1 MKRTTK
7 NSMPLLIGIF
17 LAGCVVCNIIGSI
30 ISTTPVEMSNYLGG
44 ILHYTIPV
52 FLGRTVGLNETGGG
66 NSLLFTGLSSLFFLI
81 LSIKLYTADAGEEL
95 SDFAEQPESAIGRVL
110 HFLFSFFCLESFAYV
125 VLDTVYFE
133 KDSVFAIIAFLA
145 YTIIGF
151 CISREQDEI
160 CGQKFLCRILSTF
173 GFIIG
178 IAGLSNV
185 ICHGNLAKLLV
196 IPSTVAQ
203 LVEPIALNSTLTWGS
218 MAVLLLITS
227 VCAMVGVSFAV
238 KTVSNDNSL
247 VFTGSAA
254 TVYIFGGYCYYA
266 CNSKT
271 FISLRATAY
280 WVLLLVILVIWAI
293 ASKKI
298 RTFLWG
304 FLAVCGFGSLVHALR
319 IFKTPC
325 SNALASLEQWLIPN
339 QEKAFAWATELIKD
353 DFFAGVLIAIV
364 GLVVYLLLTIPAVK
378 ASRKMK
384 IPADIM
390 LTASKFFLC
399 AVVVRFMDKSF
410 LPWDFNP
417 FCYYLLIMAAS
428 ALIVSLLSYAV
439 RLDLRGFIHCI
450 VILLLTAVMGVY
462 FAMFAPVVGLLA
474 FAIFVALSAFGTIGS
489 LQHYHVS
496 PAEQK
501 QQAYKEANAALDKAM
516 ELGADS
522 REVSMARIGVEFHLG
537 KDK

>member
-1 MKRTTK
+1 M
-7 NSMPLLIGIF
+7 
-17 LAGCVVCNIIGSI
+17 
-30 ISTTPVEMSNYLGG
+30 
-44 ILHYTIPV
+44 
-52 FLGRTVGLNETGGG
+52 
-66 NSLLFTGLSSLFFLI
+66 
-81 LSIKLYTADAGEEL
+81 
-95 SDFAEQPESAIGRVL
+95 
-110 HFLFSFFCLESFAYV
+110 
-125 VLDTVYFE
+125 
-133 KDSVFAIIAFLA
+133 
-145 YTIIGF
+145 
-151 CISREQDEI
+151 
-160 CGQKFLCRILSTF
+160 
-173 GFIIG
+173 
-178 IAGLSNV
+178 
-185 ICHGNLAKLLV
+185 
-196 IPSTVAQ
+196 
-203 LVEPIALNSTLTWGS
+203 
-218 MAVLLLITS
+218 
-227 VCAMVGVSFAV
+227 
-238 KTVSNDNSL
+238 
-247 VFTGSAA
+247 
-254 TVYIFGGYCYYA
+254 
-266 CNSKT
+266 
-271 FISLRATAY
+271 
-280 WVLLLVILVIWAI
+280 
-293 ASKKI
+293 
-298 RTFLWG
+298 
-304 FLAVCGFGSLVHALR
+304 
-319 IFKTPC
+319 
-325 SNALASLEQWLIPN
+325 IPN

-353 DFFAGVLIAIV
+353 DFFAGVLVAIV

-501 QQAYKEANAALDKAM
+501 QQAYKEANAALDKAL